1 MKLIDYTLR
10 LTVPGLGIDIRWLK
24 ELLEARQIKIRLT
37 DSCVEELAED
47 AEIAAWRITRGSKS
61 HSMTYLECL
70 RDQLVMRA
78 DFVQTWTGSDDKI
91 DEHEETNVR
100 LVRIARK
107 YALPRP
113 WKLTEPVASEWHRPK
128 LVWRWPAHAVSAQP
142 MPQT

>member
-24 ELLEARQIKIRLT
+24 DLLEARRVKIRLT

-47 AEIAAWRITRGSKS
+47 AEIAAWRIIRGSKS
-61 HSMTYLECL
+61 QSLTYLECL
-70 RDQLVMRA
+70 REQLAIRA
-78 DFVQTWTGSDDKI
+78 DFVQTWTDSDDKI
-91 DEHEETNVR
+91 NEHEETYGR

-113 WKLTEPVASEWHRPK
+113 WKLTEPVASEWQRPK
-128 LVWRWPAHAVSAQP
+128 LTWRWPAHAMGAQP
-142 MPQT
+142 MAQA